1 MRTLSIDIETF
12 SKASL
17 PSVGVYRYAADESF
31 EILLFAY
38 AVDGGEVQIV
48 DLARGEQIP
57 GDALD
62 ALEDPGVVKSAFNAA
77 FERVCLS
84 AHLGHRLDP
93 EGWRCSMVWASFAG
107 VPLDLA
113 GVAKALHLDTE
124 KMGEGKNLIRYF
136 SLPAKPTKANGGR
149 ERNLPEHAPD
159 DWETFKAYC
168 KRDVEVELAITKRLH
183 AMPMPAREW
192 DNYWDDQRIN
202 DRGVRID
209 ADLATAAVDA
219 DNAGR
224 ASALEWMR
232 ELTRV
237 DNPAS
242 VTQLLAWLRSQ
253 GLQIDSLAKADV
265 AAALEGA
272 RGDVAEVLALRQEM
286 AKSSVKKYERMLA
299 CRCPD
304 GRAHGLL
311 QFMGAGR
318 TGRWAGRLVQVQNL
332 PRQSISDLEA
342 AADLVRTGHADM
354 LETLWGSAPQVLSEL
369 IRAAFVAE
377 PGSRFLVADYS
388 AIEARTIAWLAGEQW
403 VLDLFEAGGDIYCE
417 TGTRMFRQV
426 VEKHSPLRQRAKV
439 AVLACIAEGQP
450 VLTRRGLVPI
460 EDVTPGEHVW
470 DGVEWVTQEGPI
482 FKGVRDVIT
491 HDGLT
496 ATPDHLVWVEGEQ
509 NPIPLGEA
517 ASCGAR
523 LLRAGHRGKALRV
536 GGDHQPAKEVEQ
548 LVGELLRGDSLH
560 GMRKHSVDEPER
572 IDAREDQRV
581 PSVLNGGQ
589 AFNPPLAGPKVDGSE
604 TALRE
609 PEQQALGRLRRTG
622 DPIQV
627 PVHIGSRSVDS
638 GEHTGGGP
646 GLGAGQDRHE
656 RPLRAGE
663 HPLRHPRGERR
674 EPKKHGAQSLG
685 AEVLAVRAVDSV
697 QEARRGEEQRANHRG
712 CAQGSAREA
721 QGLAHHRRK
730 ARVYDLLNAGPRRRF
745 TVSDALVHNCGYQG
759 GVGALKTMGGEKLG
773 LSEEEMA
780 DIVAAWRAANP
791 AIARLWWDINAAAIA
806 VIKDGGTRAVGR
818 IRLAHDKGA
827 LIITLPSGRPLVYP
841 SPRIGENR
849 FGGES
854 ITHMGVGVN
863 RKWGR
868 IETYGGKLT
877 ENIVQATARDIL
889 AHAIARL
896 ERSGYPVVM
905 HIHDEVVTEVPEG
918 RGSVEELCALMS
930 QAPPWAD
937 GLPLAAEG
945 FESTYYRKG

>member
-31 EILLFAY
+31 KILLLAY
-38 AVDGGEVQIV
+38 SVDGGPVQIV
-48 DLARGEQIP
+48 DLASGEQIP
-57 GDALD
+57 DKVLEALGSPEV
-62 ALEDPGVVKSAFNAA
+62 AKSAFNAA

-84 AHLGHRLDP
+84 AHLGRRLDP
-93 EGWRCSMVWASFAG
+93 QSWHCSMVWASFAG

-113 GVAKALHLDTE
+113 GVAKALRLETE

-168 KRDVEVELAITKRLH
+168 KRDVEVELAITKRLEK
-183 AMPMPAREW
+183 MPMPAEEW
-192 DNYWDDQRIN
+192 HYYWDDQRIN

-209 ADLATAAVDA
+209 DALAAGAVRADTE
-219 DNAGR
+219 GR
-224 ASALEWMR
+224 AETLERMR
-232 ELTRV
+232 ELTGV

-242 VTQLLAWLRSQ
+242 VTQLLTWLHAQ

-272 RGDVAEVLALRQEM
+272 HGDVAEVLALRQEM

-417 TGTRMFRQV
+417 TGARMFRQV

-439 AVLACIAEGQP
+439 AVLA
-450 VLTRRGLVPI
+450 
-460 EDVTPGEHVW
+460 
-470 DGVEWVTQEGPI
+470 
-482 FKGVRDVIT
+482 
-491 HDGLT
+491 
-496 ATPDHLVWVEGEQ
+496 
-509 NPIPLGEA
+509 
-517 ASCGAR
+517 
-523 LLRAGHRGKALRV
+523 
-536 GGDHQPAKEVEQ
+536 
-548 LVGELLRGDSLH
+548 
-560 GMRKHSVDEPER
+560 
-572 IDAREDQRV
+572 
-581 PSVLNGGQ
+581 
-589 AFNPPLAGPKVDGSE
+589 
-604 TALRE
+604 
-609 PEQQALGRLRRTG
+609 
-622 DPIQV
+622 
-627 PVHIGSRSVDS
+627 
-638 GEHTGGGP
+638 
-646 GLGAGQDRHE
+646 
-656 RPLRAGE
+656 
-663 HPLRHPRGERR
+663 
-674 EPKKHGAQSLG
+674 
-685 AEVLAVRAVDSV
+685 
-697 QEARRGEEQRANHRG
+697 
-712 CAQGSAREA
+712 
-721 QGLAHHRRK
+721 
-730 ARVYDLLNAGPRRRF
+730 
-745 TVSDALVHNCGYQG
+745 CGYQG

-791 AIARLWWDINAAAIA
+791 KIAQLWWDINAAAIA

>member
-1 MRTLSIDIETF
+1 MRTLNIDIETF

-38 AVDGGEVQIV
+38 SVDGGEVQIV
-48 DLARGEQIP
+48 DLASGEQIP
-57 GDALD
+57 GDVLD

-93 EGWRCSMVWASFAG
+93 EGWRCSMVWASYAG

-113 GVAKALHLDTE
+113 GVAKALHLETE

-439 AVLACIAEGQP
+439 AVLAC
-450 VLTRRGLVPI
+450 
-460 EDVTPGEHVW
+460 
-470 DGVEWVTQEGPI
+470 
-482 FKGVRDVIT
+482 
-491 HDGLT
+491 
-496 ATPDHLVWVEGEQ
+496 
-509 NPIPLGEA
+509 
-517 ASCGAR
+517 
-523 LLRAGHRGKALRV
+523 
-536 GGDHQPAKEVEQ
+536 
-548 LVGELLRGDSLH
+548 
-560 GMRKHSVDEPER
+560 
-572 IDAREDQRV
+572 
-581 PSVLNGGQ
+581 
-589 AFNPPLAGPKVDGSE
+589 
-604 TALRE
+604 
-609 PEQQALGRLRRTG
+609 
-622 DPIQV
+622 
-627 PVHIGSRSVDS
+627 
-638 GEHTGGGP
+638 
-646 GLGAGQDRHE
+646 
-656 RPLRAGE
+656 
-663 HPLRHPRGERR
+663 
-674 EPKKHGAQSLG
+674 
-685 AEVLAVRAVDSV
+685 
-697 QEARRGEEQRANHRG
+697 
-712 CAQGSAREA
+712 
-721 QGLAHHRRK
+721 
-730 ARVYDLLNAGPRRRF
+730 
-745 TVSDALVHNCGYQG
+745 GYQG
-759 GVGALKTMGGEKLG
+759 GVGALKAMGGEKLG
-773 LSEEEMA
+773 LSEDEMA

>member
-31 EILLFAY
+31 EILLLAY

-57 GDALD
+57 GDVLD

-84 AHLGHRLDP
+84 AHLGHRLEP

-113 GVAKALHLDTE
+113 GVATALRLDTE

-149 ERNLPEHAPD
+149 ERNLPEHAPE

-219 DNAGR
+219 DNTGR

-439 AVLACIAEGQP
+439 AVLAC
-450 VLTRRGLVPI
+450 
-460 EDVTPGEHVW
+460 
-470 DGVEWVTQEGPI
+470 
-482 FKGVRDVIT
+482 
-491 HDGLT
+491 
-496 ATPDHLVWVEGEQ
+496 
-509 NPIPLGEA
+509 
-517 ASCGAR
+517 
-523 LLRAGHRGKALRV
+523 
-536 GGDHQPAKEVEQ
+536 
-548 LVGELLRGDSLH
+548 
-560 GMRKHSVDEPER
+560 
-572 IDAREDQRV
+572 
-581 PSVLNGGQ
+581 
-589 AFNPPLAGPKVDGSE
+589 
-604 TALRE
+604 
-609 PEQQALGRLRRTG
+609 
-622 DPIQV
+622 
-627 PVHIGSRSVDS
+627 
-638 GEHTGGGP
+638 
-646 GLGAGQDRHE
+646 
-656 RPLRAGE
+656 
-663 HPLRHPRGERR
+663 
-674 EPKKHGAQSLG
+674 
-685 AEVLAVRAVDSV
+685 
-697 QEARRGEEQRANHRG
+697 
-712 CAQGSAREA
+712 
-721 QGLAHHRRK
+721 
-730 ARVYDLLNAGPRRRF
+730 
-745 TVSDALVHNCGYQG
+745 GYQG

>member
-57 GDALD
+57 GDVLD

-113 GVAKALHLDTE
+113 GVAKALHLETE

-219 DNAGR
+219 DNTGR
-224 ASALEWMR
+224 ASALERMR

-272 RGDVAEVLALRQEM
+272 LEGDVAEVLALRQEM

-439 AVLACIAEGQP
+439 AVLAC
-450 VLTRRGLVPI
+450 
-460 EDVTPGEHVW
+460 
-470 DGVEWVTQEGPI
+470 
-482 FKGVRDVIT
+482 
-491 HDGLT
+491 
-496 ATPDHLVWVEGEQ
+496 
-509 NPIPLGEA
+509 
-517 ASCGAR
+517 
-523 LLRAGHRGKALRV
+523 
-536 GGDHQPAKEVEQ
+536 
-548 LVGELLRGDSLH
+548 
-560 GMRKHSVDEPER
+560 
-572 IDAREDQRV
+572 
-581 PSVLNGGQ
+581 
-589 AFNPPLAGPKVDGSE
+589 
-604 TALRE
+604 
-609 PEQQALGRLRRTG
+609 
-622 DPIQV
+622 
-627 PVHIGSRSVDS
+627 
-638 GEHTGGGP
+638 
-646 GLGAGQDRHE
+646 
-656 RPLRAGE
+656 
-663 HPLRHPRGERR
+663 
-674 EPKKHGAQSLG
+674 
-685 AEVLAVRAVDSV
+685 
-697 QEARRGEEQRANHRG
+697 
-712 CAQGSAREA
+712 
-721 QGLAHHRRK
+721 
-730 ARVYDLLNAGPRRRF
+730 
-745 TVSDALVHNCGYQG
+745 GYQG

-773 LSEEEMA
+773 LSEDEMA

-791 AIARLWWDINAAAIA
+791 KIAQLWWDINAAAIA
-806 VIKDGGTRAVGR
+806 VIKDGGARAVGR

>member
-31 EILLFAY
+31 RILLLAY

-48 DLARGEQIP
+48 DLASGEQIP
-57 GDALD
+57 GDVLD

-84 AHLGHRLDP
+84 AHLGRRLDP

-113 GVAKALHLDTE
+113 GVATALRLDTE

-136 SLPAKPTKANGGR
+136 SLPARPTKANGGR
-149 ERNLPEHAPD
+149 ERNLPEHAPEA
-159 DWETFKAYC
+159 WETFKAYC
-168 KRDVEVELAITKRLH
+168 KRDVEVELAITKQLH

-192 DNYWDDQRIN
+192 DNYRDDQRIN

-209 ADLATAAVDA
+209 DALAAGAVRADTE
-219 DNAGR
+219 GR
-224 ASALEWMR
+224 AETLERMR
-232 ELTRV
+232 ELTGV

-242 VTQLLAWLRSQ
+242 VTQLLTWLHAQ

-272 RGDVAEVLALRQEM
+272 HGDVAEVLALRQEM

-439 AVLACIAEGQP
+439 AVLAC
-450 VLTRRGLVPI
+450 
-460 EDVTPGEHVW
+460 
-470 DGVEWVTQEGPI
+470 
-482 FKGVRDVIT
+482 
-491 HDGLT
+491 
-496 ATPDHLVWVEGEQ
+496 
-509 NPIPLGEA
+509 
-517 ASCGAR
+517 
-523 LLRAGHRGKALRV
+523 
-536 GGDHQPAKEVEQ
+536 
-548 LVGELLRGDSLH
+548 
-560 GMRKHSVDEPER
+560 
-572 IDAREDQRV
+572 
-581 PSVLNGGQ
+581 
-589 AFNPPLAGPKVDGSE
+589 
-604 TALRE
+604 
-609 PEQQALGRLRRTG
+609 
-622 DPIQV
+622 
-627 PVHIGSRSVDS
+627 
-638 GEHTGGGP
+638 
-646 GLGAGQDRHE
+646 
-656 RPLRAGE
+656 
-663 HPLRHPRGERR
+663 
-674 EPKKHGAQSLG
+674 
-685 AEVLAVRAVDSV
+685 
-697 QEARRGEEQRANHRG
+697 
-712 CAQGSAREA
+712 
-721 QGLAHHRRK
+721 
-730 ARVYDLLNAGPRRRF
+730 
-745 TVSDALVHNCGYQG
+745 GYQG

-806 VIKDGGTRAVGR
+806 VIKDGGTRTVGR

-854 ITHMGVGVN
+854 ITHMGVGIN

-918 RGSVEELCALMS
+918 EGSVDELCALMS

>member
-1 MRTLSIDIETF
+1 MKTLKWSVMRTLSIDIETF

-57 GDALD
+57 GDVLD

-113 GVAKALHLDTE
+113 GVAKALHLETE

-219 DNAGR
+219 DNTGR
-224 ASALEWMR
+224 ASALERMR

-272 RGDVAEVLALRQEM
+272 LEGDVAEVLALRQEM

-439 AVLACIAEGQP
+439 AVLAC
-450 VLTRRGLVPI
+450 
-460 EDVTPGEHVW
+460 
-470 DGVEWVTQEGPI
+470 
-482 FKGVRDVIT
+482 
-491 HDGLT
+491 
-496 ATPDHLVWVEGEQ
+496 
-509 NPIPLGEA
+509 
-517 ASCGAR
+517 
-523 LLRAGHRGKALRV
+523 
-536 GGDHQPAKEVEQ
+536 
-548 LVGELLRGDSLH
+548 
-560 GMRKHSVDEPER
+560 
-572 IDAREDQRV
+572 
-581 PSVLNGGQ
+581 
-589 AFNPPLAGPKVDGSE
+589 
-604 TALRE
+604 
-609 PEQQALGRLRRTG
+609 
-622 DPIQV
+622 
-627 PVHIGSRSVDS
+627 
-638 GEHTGGGP
+638 
-646 GLGAGQDRHE
+646 
-656 RPLRAGE
+656 
-663 HPLRHPRGERR
+663 
-674 EPKKHGAQSLG
+674 
-685 AEVLAVRAVDSV
+685 
-697 QEARRGEEQRANHRG
+697 
-712 CAQGSAREA
+712 
-721 QGLAHHRRK
+721 
-730 ARVYDLLNAGPRRRF
+730 
-745 TVSDALVHNCGYQG
+745 GYQG

-773 LSEEEMA
+773 LSEDEMA

-791 AIARLWWDINAAAIA
+791 KIAQLWWDINAAAIA
-806 VIKDGGTRAVGR
+806 VIKDGGARAVGR

>member
-1 MRTLSIDIETF
+1 MKTLKWSVMRTLSIDIETF

-57 GDALD
+57 GDVLD

-113 GVAKALHLDTE
+113 GVAKALHLETE

-219 DNAGR
+219 DNTGR
-224 ASALEWMR
+224 ASALERMR

-272 RGDVAEVLALRQEM
+272 LEGDVAEVLALRQEM

-439 AVLACIAEGQP
+439 AVLAC
-450 VLTRRGLVPI
+450 
-460 EDVTPGEHVW
+460 
-470 DGVEWVTQEGPI
+470 
-482 FKGVRDVIT
+482 
-491 HDGLT
+491 
-496 ATPDHLVWVEGEQ
+496 
-509 NPIPLGEA
+509 
-517 ASCGAR
+517 
-523 LLRAGHRGKALRV
+523 
-536 GGDHQPAKEVEQ
+536 
-548 LVGELLRGDSLH
+548 
-560 GMRKHSVDEPER
+560 
-572 IDAREDQRV
+572 
-581 PSVLNGGQ
+581 
-589 AFNPPLAGPKVDGSE
+589 
-604 TALRE
+604 
-609 PEQQALGRLRRTG
+609 
-622 DPIQV
+622 
-627 PVHIGSRSVDS
+627 
-638 GEHTGGGP
+638 
-646 GLGAGQDRHE
+646 
-656 RPLRAGE
+656 
-663 HPLRHPRGERR
+663 
-674 EPKKHGAQSLG
+674 
-685 AEVLAVRAVDSV
+685 
-697 QEARRGEEQRANHRG
+697 
-712 CAQGSAREA
+712 
-721 QGLAHHRRK
+721 
-730 ARVYDLLNAGPRRRF
+730 
-745 TVSDALVHNCGYQG
+745 GYQG

-773 LSEEEMA
+773 LSEDEMA

-791 AIARLWWDINAAAIA
+791 TIAQLWWDLNAAAIA
-806 VIKDGGTRAVGR
+806 VIKDGGARAVGR

>member
-57 GDALD
+57 GDVLD

-93 EGWRCSMVWASFAG
+93 EGWRCSMVWASYAG

-113 GVAKALHLDTE
+113 GVAKALHLETE

-192 DNYWDDQRIN
+192 HYYWDDQRIN

-209 ADLATAAVDA
+209 DALAAGAVRADTE
-219 DNAGR
+219 GR
-224 ASALEWMR
+224 AETLERMR
-232 ELTRV
+232 ELTGV

-417 TGTRMFRQV
+417 TGARMFRQV

-439 AVLACIAEGQP
+439 AVLA
-450 VLTRRGLVPI
+450 
-460 EDVTPGEHVW
+460 
-470 DGVEWVTQEGPI
+470 
-482 FKGVRDVIT
+482 
-491 HDGLT
+491 
-496 ATPDHLVWVEGEQ
+496 
-509 NPIPLGEA
+509 
-517 ASCGAR
+517 
-523 LLRAGHRGKALRV
+523 
-536 GGDHQPAKEVEQ
+536 
-548 LVGELLRGDSLH
+548 
-560 GMRKHSVDEPER
+560 
-572 IDAREDQRV
+572 
-581 PSVLNGGQ
+581 
-589 AFNPPLAGPKVDGSE
+589 
-604 TALRE
+604 
-609 PEQQALGRLRRTG
+609 
-622 DPIQV
+622 
-627 PVHIGSRSVDS
+627 
-638 GEHTGGGP
+638 
-646 GLGAGQDRHE
+646 
-656 RPLRAGE
+656 
-663 HPLRHPRGERR
+663 
-674 EPKKHGAQSLG
+674 
-685 AEVLAVRAVDSV
+685 
-697 QEARRGEEQRANHRG
+697 
-712 CAQGSAREA
+712 
-721 QGLAHHRRK
+721 
-730 ARVYDLLNAGPRRRF
+730 
-745 TVSDALVHNCGYQG
+745 CGYQG

-791 AIARLWWDINAAAIA
+791 KIAQLWWDINAAAIA